1 MRYKGYLMETML
13 RDGSIRF
20 RLGYEPMLF
29 RDGNSFVNRYLN
41 IWGDAGS
48 VMIEDLHECGDGVWL
63 YSTSPSAEEVA
74 GKLGMLG
81 RARYTDVFVIPE
93 SNKFFNVDLIL
104 DGLDDSQSNKL
115 TVNKDTV
122 RNIAIKYLSS
132 LKS

>member
-1 MRYKGYLMETML
+1 METML

-29 RDGNSFVNRYLN
+29 RDGNSFVNRSLN
-41 IWGDAGS
+41 TWGESGS

-63 YSTSPSAEEVA
+63 HSTLPSSEEVA
-74 GKLGMLG
+74 GLGMLG
-81 RARYTDVFVIPE
+81 SWRARYTDVFVIPE

-104 DGLDDSQSNKL
+104 DGLDATRDNKL
-115 TVNKDTV
+115 PINKDTV

>member
-1 MRYKGYLMETML
+1 METML

-29 RDGNSFVNRYLN
+29 RDGNSFVNRSLN

-48 VMIEDLHECGDGVWL
+48 TMIEDLHECGDGVWL
-63 YSTSPSAEEVA
+63 YSTSPSAEEAA

-81 RARYTDVFVIPE
+81 RARYTDVFAIPE

>member
-1 MRYKGYLMETML
+1 METFL
-13 RDGSIRF
+13 DGGSTRF

-29 RDGNSFVNRYLN
+29 RDGNSFVNRSLN
-41 IWGDAGS
+41 IWGEDGS
-48 VMIEDLHECGDGVWL
+48 TMIGDLHECGDGVWL
-63 YSTSPSAEEVA
+63 YSTSPSAEAAA
-74 GKLGMLG
+74 GWGIT
-81 RARYTDVFVIPE
+81 RARYTDVFAIPE

-104 DGLDDSQSNKL
+104 DGLDASQSNKL